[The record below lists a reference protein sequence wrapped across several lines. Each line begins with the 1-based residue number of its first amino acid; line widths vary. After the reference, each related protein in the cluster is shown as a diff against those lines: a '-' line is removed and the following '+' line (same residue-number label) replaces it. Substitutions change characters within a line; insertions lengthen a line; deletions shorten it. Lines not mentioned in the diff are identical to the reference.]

1 MSVFM
6 PVSALSL
13 VFLFRSTINFFIEK
27 LSENNLMIYVV
38 AFSVLSL
45 VYVFGMAIWIDRL
58 KKKYF
63 ADERYWPPEVLE
75 IPTDCKSVDFLKN
88 KLRQQDFTTFSVRQG
103 EQWYDY
109 TVVYCK
115 KYKYIEPVCLTF
127 IDGDKIQ
134 EDYNDYLRNLSES
147 IRENSACKE
156 LKIYNSSILI
166 PIIYTNNP
174 HKFKGLTKESLYG
187 GGFWVFPCIMDA
199 SSNKLFVTKTVFY
212 GARYRTK
219 KTNMVAV
226 NVISGILNSTDNAV

>member
-1 MSVFM
+1 MSVFI
-6 PVSALSL
+6 PVSALAL
-13 VFLFRSTINFFIEK
+13 VFLFRLSIDFFIEK

-45 VYVFGMAIWIDRL
+45 VYVFGMAIWVDRL
-58 KKKYF
+58 RKKYY
-63 ADERYWPPEVLE
+63 ADERYWQPEVLE
-75 IPTDCKSVDFLKN
+75 IPTDCESVDFLKN
-88 KLRQQDFTTFSVRQG
+88 KLRQQDFTTFNVSQG

-127 IDGDKIQ
+127 LDGDKIQ
-134 EDYNDYLRNLSES
+134 EDYNDYLRKLSER

-174 HKFKGLTKESLYG
+174 HNFKDLTKEAFYG
-187 GGFWVFPCIMDA
+187 GGFIGFPCIADVL
-199 SSNKLFVTKTVFY
+199 SKKLLVTKATVY
-212 GARYRTK
+212 GGRYRTK
-219 KTNMVAV
+219 KANMVAV
-226 NVISGILNSTDNAV
+226 NVMSGILNSTDNAL